1 MWKRILKIAS
11 IVLFLMVVAALVVFL
26 SMDFRWSDARFLK
39 ETKKSGC
46 AGFAF
51 QTTTSSNNV
60 RYLQSGELNAP
71 TVVFIHGAPGS
82 SRDYREYLLDEEL
95 CSQFNM
101 MAADRPGYGF
111 SEYGLVVTSI
121 QEQARRVAAGIPDN
135 SIIVGHSY
143 GGPVAAAIAMYHP
156 EKVRELLLL
165 APAVDPDNEKQFFVN
180 GFMRFRLLR
189 RFMSPALEVALDEK
203 LSHENALEQLVGD
216 WELITAPVTLVHG
229 EKDRIVP
236 FENVSF
242 LERVLVNAPLDVQAQ
257 ADMNHILIWTDFEW
271 VKELLLSFADHP
283 RGGM

>member
-1 MWKRILKIAS
+1 MWKRILKIGS
-11 IVLFLMVVAALVVFL
+11 IVFLLVLVAALAVFL
-26 SMDFRWSDARFLK
+26 SMDFRWSDARYLK

-46 AGFAF
+46 SGIVY
-51 QTTTSSNNV
+51 QTTTSSHNV
-60 RYLQSGELNAP
+60 RYLRSGELNAP

-82 SRDYREYLLDEEL
+82 SRDYKEYLLDEEL

-165 APAVDPDNEKQFFVN
+165 APAVDPENEKQFLVN
-180 GFMRFRLLR
+180 GIMRFPMLR
-189 RFMSPALEVALDEK
+189 RLMSSALEVALDEK
-203 LSHENALEQLVGD
+203 LSHEKALEQLAGD
-216 WELITAPVTLVHG
+216 WHLITVPVTLVHG

-242 LERVLVNAPLDVQAQ
+242 LQRMLVNAPLDVYAE
-257 ADMNHILIWTDFEW
+257 AEMNHIMIWTEFEW
-271 VKELLLSFADHP
+271 VKELLLSFVD
-283 RGGM
+283 